1 MLVQYIVELI
11 DEWDKQ
17 GVSETEIVKR
27 ILERWPTLDAKAI
40 HGIIKY
46 K

>member
-17 GVSETEIVKR
+17 GVSETEIVNRVLK
-27 ILERWPTLDAKAI
+27 RWPTLDAKAI
-40 HGIIKY
+40 HGIIKH